1 MYTETGGPNMKW
13 GTQILNGGLG
23 TTGPP
28 LRLSTDL
35 FLLYDNTGLLWC
47 DLGLFEIT
55 EWEPCM

>member
-1 MYTETGGPNMKW
+1 MKW

-47 DLGLFEIT
+47 VIWVYLKSLNGSPACD
-55 EWEPCM
+55 C